1 MDEGIHLR
9 TDGQVA
15 IITINR
21 TSARNALDQQSIA
34 DLGRAVA
41 RIDADES
48 VSSVVLTGAGGT
60 FCAGADLREMADT
73 DANYTPWA
81 GADGPLARPCAKPVI
96 AAVEG
101 HAVAGGL
108 GLALWADLRIAS
120 ETAVFGVFC
129 RRFGVPM
136 SDGTPTR
143 LPAVIG
149 RGRAL
154 DMLLTGRP
162 VDGAEAYHMGLA
174 DRLVPPGE
182 AGREATAIAREI
194 ADFPPLALAAD
205 RRAAWAAFDADEI
218 TRLAEEDRGAAQAKT
233 AEAARGA
240 AQFRDGAGRGGS
252 FGS

>member
-1 MDEGIHLR
+1 MDEGIHLEI
-9 TDGQVA
+9 DGQVA

-21 TSARNALDQQSIA
+21 PGSRNALDRQSVA
-34 DLGRAVA
+34 DLGRSVA
-41 RIDADES
+41 WIDADETVAS
-48 VSSVVLTGAGGT
+48 AVLTGAGET

-81 GADGPLARPCAKPVI
+81 GADGPLANPCAKPVI

-120 ETAVFGVFC
+120 KTAVFGVFC

-143 LPAVIG
+143 LPTVIG

-162 VDGAEAYHMGLA
+162 VDGAEAYRMGLA

-182 AGREATAIAREI
+182 AFAEAMAIARDI
-194 ADFPPLALAAD
+194 AGFPPLALAAD
-205 RRAAWAAFDADEI
+205 RRAAWAAFDADET
-218 TRLAEEDRGAAQAKT
+218 TRLAEEDRGAAQAKA
-233 AEAARGA
+233 AEATRGA
-240 AQFRDGAGRGGS
+240 TRFRDGAGRGGS
-252 FGS
+252 FES